1 MRLAVTDFPPYIH
14 LSNNKGRLPRHSR
27 DGLRTKEGRPALRMK
42 FTKHENNPTLWMAA
56 DFCDRG
62 SLTFAHGPA
71 HTPLNLKGEQQCRP

>member
-1 MRLAVTDFPPYIH
+1 
-14 LSNNKGRLPRHSR
+14 
-27 DGLRTKEGRPALRMK
+27 MK